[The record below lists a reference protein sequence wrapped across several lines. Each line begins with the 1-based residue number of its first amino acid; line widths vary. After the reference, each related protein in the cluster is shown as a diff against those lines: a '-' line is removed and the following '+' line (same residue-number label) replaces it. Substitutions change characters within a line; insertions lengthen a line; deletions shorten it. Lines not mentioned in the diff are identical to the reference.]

1 MGSFLPGL
9 RLHSGAT
16 STSSIWDE
24 RLVIV
29 WMLYFAF
36 IASTIRPL
44 LIRPHELMCRARDD
58 RVSVVSAEL
67 DEQLERQ
74 QKAVSTKSDELE
86 AIAKRIEELKKVR
99 SQIVK
104 DAPVWPFTTELR
116 IKLGL
121 SSMPA
126 LLLPV
131 AQYGLKQG
139 FNAVVRLFQ

>member
-1 MGSFLPGL
+1 
-9 RLHSGAT
+9 
-16 STSSIWDE
+16 
-24 RLVIV
+24 
-29 WMLYFAF
+29 
-36 IASTIRPL
+36 
-44 LIRPHELMCRARDD
+44 MCRARDD